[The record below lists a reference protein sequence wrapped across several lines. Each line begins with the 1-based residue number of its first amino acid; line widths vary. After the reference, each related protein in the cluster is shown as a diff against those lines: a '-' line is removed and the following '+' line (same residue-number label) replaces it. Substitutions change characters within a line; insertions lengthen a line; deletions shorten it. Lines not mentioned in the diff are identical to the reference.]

1 MRRLLMML
9 AAASILSSCSDKA
22 TSPTQRGPALTQ
34 RQHDSVIGQ
43 SGLPGAAGVRGA
55 LRVSDSLGARRAR
68 IDSASRAP

>member
-1 MRRLLMML
+1 MRNSVVLLAVVCL
-9 AAASILSSCSDKA
+9 LWSCSDKA

-34 RQHDSVIGQ
+34 RQHDSVIGE
-43 SGLPGAAGVRGA
+43 SGLPGAMGVRGA

>member
-9 AAASILSSCSDKA
+9 AAACFLASCSDKA

-43 SGLPGAAGVRGA
+43 SGLPGAAGVRAA